1 MPAQRRT
8 IRPDR
13 ADRETTRFDR
23 FDAHCIGS
31 GRDDIQ
37 YVRHRSAN
45 KHLYGPISAKLCS
58 IATFYRQSFIST
70 HSCMAIGQPRLYM
83 MQEEGPQS
91 QHVNLRE
98 RH

>member
-1 MPAQRRT
+1 MPAQRQA
-8 IRPDR
+8 IRSDR

-58 IATFYRQSFIST
+58 IATFFPTEIYFYTLVHGDWST
-70 HSCMAIGQPRLYM
+70 KAVYEARRSPSEPTCEP
-83 MQEEGPQS
+83 S
-91 QHVNLRE
+91 
-98 RH
+98 